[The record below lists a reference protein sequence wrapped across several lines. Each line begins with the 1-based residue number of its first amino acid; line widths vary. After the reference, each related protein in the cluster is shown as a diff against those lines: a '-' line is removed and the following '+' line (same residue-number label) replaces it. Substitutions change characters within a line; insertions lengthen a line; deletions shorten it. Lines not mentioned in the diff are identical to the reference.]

1 MCGLLSTSAT
11 LLKFLKD
18 CTSQYN
24 FRFIFL
30 SSNGNIIKYDVSDDD
45 DVKNDLSDD
54 DIDDYGD
61 IVDDDDDCDKVY
73 LSIPLLFYLSM
84 ITMFSIYHHIY
95 IEGEEIVENIITCR
109 NFPDTLRLLF
119 LLMIKIAIR
128 ATTTATATTLTAT
141 IDKTNN
147 NKVDR

>member
-11 LLKFLKD
+11 FLKFLKD

-30 SSNGNIIKYDVSDDD
+30 SSNGNIINEMLMMLVMMMMMLVMRMMIMVISLMMMIILS
-45 DVKNDLSDD
+45 VND
-54 DIDDYGD
+54 YY
-61 IVDDDDDCDKVY
+61 VVY
-73 LSIPLLFYLSM
+73 LSSCI
-84 ITMFSIYHHIY
+84 

-128 ATTTATATTLTAT
+128 ATTATATIITTT
-141 IDKTNN
+141 INKNNN
-147 NKVDR
+147 NKVAR

>member
-11 LLKFLKD
+11 VLKFLKD

-30 SSNGNIIKYDVSDDD
+30 SSNGNIIKYDD
-45 DVKNDLSDD
+45 DD

-61 IVDDDDDCDKVY
+61 IVDDDDDDCDKVY
-73 LSIPLLFYLSM
+73 LSIPLLFYLST
-84 ITMFSIYHHIY
+84 ITMFSIYHHHIY

-128 ATTTATATTLTAT
+128 ATTTASATTLTTT